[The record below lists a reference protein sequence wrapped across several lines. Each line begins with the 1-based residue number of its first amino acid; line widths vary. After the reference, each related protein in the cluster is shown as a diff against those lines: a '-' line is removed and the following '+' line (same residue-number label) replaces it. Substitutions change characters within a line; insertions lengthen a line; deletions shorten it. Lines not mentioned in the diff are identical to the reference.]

1 MDGPRAIRPYQ
12 GVAPTLGARVY
23 VDPAATV
30 IGRVT
35 LGDDVSVWP
44 MAVIRG
50 DVNTIRLGDRTNVQD
65 GCVLHVTHDGPY
77 SPGGLPLV
85 VGAEVTV
92 GHHAVLHACTLG
104 DRILIGMGAI
114 VLDGAVVED
123 EVIIG
128 AGAVVPPRKRV
139 PARTLWV
146 GNPARQLRELSREE
160 LEQFGYLARHYVR
173 IKEGYRAAPP
183 DGS

>member
-1 MDGPRAIRPYQ
+1 MGESPAIRPYQ
-12 GVAPTLGARVY
+12 GVAPALGARVY
-23 VDPAATV
+23 VDPQAAV

-35 LGDDVSVWP
+35 LGDDVSIWP
-44 MAVIRG
+44 MAVLRG
-50 DVNTIRLGDRTNVQD
+50 DVNTIRLGARSNVQD

-85 VGAEVTV
+85 VGDDVTV

-104 DRILIGMGAI
+104 SRILVGMGAI
-114 VLDGAVVED
+114 VLDGAIVED

-128 AGAVVPPRKRV
+128 AGALVPPRKRL

-146 GNPARQLRELSREE
+146 GNPARLLRELAAEE
-160 LEQFGYLARHYVR
+160 LAQFTYLARHYLR
-173 IKEGYRAAPP
+173 IKDGYRGATPAA
-183 DGS
+183 